1 MRESAAKFE
10 LLKQLCLASHVSFL
24 FWPRVGLAFP
34 FCGRGPKLPSVA
46 ACFCHD
52 TAKHCCRFWLEHLPC
67 YFALLPFR
75 LPLLLRRPVPR
86 FGFEFSFAV
95 VFARGGLKVFLS
107 SASHVRSEACS
118 SGSPAQQRAV
128 ALVVLLEAKCNGTS
142 S

>member
-67 YFALLPFR
+67 YFALLPFAYPFCSAGLCLGPR
-75 LPLLLRRPVPR
+75 SSFLSWLL
-86 FGFEFSFAV
+86 
-95 VFARGGLKVFLS
+95 FARGDEQVFL